1 MIEIIRSDVRLA
13 PGNSGGPLVNAN
25 GALVGINTMILGGD
39 QGIAVPS
46 HVASAFGEGAL
57 KGL

>member
-1 MIEIIRSDVRLA
+1 MIEIVRSDVRLA
-13 PGNSGGPLVNAN
+13 PGKSGGPLVDTN
-25 GALVGINTMILGGD
+25 GAVVGLNTMILGGD

-46 HVASAFGEGAL
+46 HVACAFVEGAL

>member
-25 GALVGINTMILGGD
+25 GAVVGINAMILGGD

-46 HVASAFGEGAL
+46 HVASAFVEGAL

>member
-1 MIEIIRSDVRLA
+1 MIESIRSDIRLA

-46 HVASAFGEGAL
+46 HVACAFVEGAL